1 MKICFIVP
9 PSLDGYKP
17 AERSAGCTRIVYSMP
32 NIYELTVAALF
43 ERLGHKVDYHDFV
56 INKQSGRIFE
66 TFLEQHQTDIY
77 CIWSVNLSIDTD
89 IKAIGI
95 IRRYHPETYILL
107 MGPGPTYFPSGY
119 LTDSRV
125 VIIRGEPEI
134 SAANLLRAIEEH
146 QPLKMVNGINFLDET
161 GNIVRTKPEQL
172 IIDLDELPF
181 PARHLIK
188 DVVYRNP
195 KLKHS
200 PYAAVVTSRNCPYK
214 CIYCVPSSLTFA
226 RELESKS
233 INGKKPPVTI
243 RSVGNIDLELSMLAS
258 QGFKSIAFLDDNFI
272 GDDEVRLKGIVE
284 SLNKY
289 GFHWGCQARADA
301 ITDEVADILAAS
313 KCDYID
319 LGIESFSNEILKF
332 IRKGLT
338 EEQINSAIDR
348 LTSRNIPVKLN
359 ILIGTSPLETKETI
373 RDTILKAKKSKAS
386 QVMINIVSPFPGTEY
401 YEMAKKNGWIRGGE
415 YRPTDVQ
422 RESILEF
429 PHITSK
435 EMERLLFLS
444 NFRFFMRPS
453 IIYRHLKQFRSFKDF
468 YSALRSFKVKMFG

>member
-1 MKICFIVP
+1 MKVSFIIP
-9 PSLDGYKP
+9 PPLDGHKP
-17 AERSAGCTRIVYSMP
+17 AERSAGCTRIVYPVP

-43 ERLGHKVDYHDFV
+43 ERLDHKVEYHDFV
-56 INKQSGRIFE
+56 IHKQSVRKFE
-66 TFLEQHQTDIY
+66 KFLNQHQTDIF
-77 CIWSVNLSIDTD
+77 CIWGVSLSMQTD
-89 IKAIGI
+89 IKAIST
-95 IRRYHPETYILL
+95 IRKYHPETWVLL

-125 VIIRGEPEI
+125 VIIRGEPET
-134 SAANLLRAIEEH
+134 SAANLLKAIEYS
-146 QPLKMVNGINFLDET
+146 QQLNSVKGISFLDDK
-161 GNIVRTKPEQL
+161 GKIVKTQTEQL
-172 IIDLDELPF
+172 IVNLDYLPF
-181 PARHLIK
+181 PARHLTG
-188 DVVYRNP
+188 DVIYSNP

-200 PYAAVVTSRNCPYK
+200 PYTAVVTSRNCPYK

-233 INGKKPPVTI
+233 LNGKKPAVST
-243 RSVGNIDLELSMLAS
+243 RTVGNIDEELAILAS

-272 GDDEVRLKGIVE
+272 WDVARLRGIVE

-289 GFHWGCQARADA
+289 DFHWGCQARADA
-301 ITDEVADILAAS
+301 ISEDVADILATS

-319 LGIESFSNEILKF
+319 LGIEAFNNDILKF
-332 IRKGLT
+332 IRKGMT
-338 EEQINSAIDR
+338 EEHISSAIGR

-359 ILIGTSPLETKETI
+359 ILIGTSPLETKNTI
-373 RDTILKAKKSKAS
+373 RDSIQKAKKMSVS

-422 RESILEF
+422 RESIIEF

-435 EMERLLFLS
+435 EMERLLFWS
-444 NFRFFMRPS
+444 NFRFFIRPK
-453 IIYRHLKQFRSFKDF
+453 IIYGHLKQFRSFKDF
-468 YSALRSFKVKMFG
+468 YSALKSFKIKMFG